1 VTVGRQLPTRHRAAT
16 VTTSKEDVMLRRK
29 PRIGDVVRI
38 GNPPVVVIATTRKRR
53 GRRVEIIQEI
63 SAPGLPV

>member
-1 VTVGRQLPTRHRAAT
+1 VIVTDNAHS
-16 VTTSKEDVMLRRK
+16 VTGPRRLVSKDDVMLRRK
-29 PRIGDVVRI
+29 PRIVDVVRI

>member
-1 VTVGRQLPTRHRAAT
+1 MTALENRGCRVT
-16 VTTSKEDVMLRRK
+16 EDEMLRRK
-29 PRIGDVVRI
+29 QRIGDVVQI
-38 GNPPVVVIATTRKRR
+38 GNPPVVVIITTRRRR